1 MNANIYSYRI
11 PQYPKAGAMFVL
23 LFYSHLISAGGE
35 FDFSLVRLPA
45 HDCEL
50 GQLCFLKKEYLL
62 LLEIENEGKIRLG
75 ISFCQFQEQQLFQK
89 IASFPSH

>member
-11 PQYPKAGAMFVL
+11 PQYHKAGAMFVL

-50 GQLCFLKKEYLL
+50 GQLCFL
-62 LLEIENEGKIRLG
+62 
-75 ISFCQFQEQQLFQK
+75 
-89 IASFPSH
+89 